1 MEEAAAVVLGAH
13 KYIYIYT
20 VKNIEVNAGSH
31 IHQMANRQIS
41 IIV

>member
-13 KYIYIYT
+13 KYIYT
-20 VKNIEVNAGSH
+20 VKNIKVNAGSH